1 MSVIL
6 NFVINIFFLIDW
18 EKMNSQSSNDWKVFF
33 TEHFVFWRF
42 QRTVINLARISALA
56 FDWICFEIS
65 PGTRFNVLLRARR
78 LLERERVCRFNEIA
92 APDVIRPLPVRP
104 LHRESSDYLLQRS
117 QRNFT
122 SETVMCAEKK
132 KKGSRLCVNYALN
145 SSSLIKTTGGI

>member
-1 MSVIL
+1 MKKKRKLSEQWL
-6 NFVINIFFLIDW
+6 KSIFHWNWD
-18 EKMNSQSSNDWKVFF
+18 
-33 TEHFVFWRF
+33 FVFWRF
-42 QRTVINLARISALA
+42 RHQSRSRFRNESALA

-65 PGTRFNVLLRARR
+65 PGTRFNVSLRARR

-122 SETVMCAEKK
+122 SETVREEEKR
-132 KKGSRLCVNYALN
+132 GITLCVNYALN
-145 SSSLIKTTGGI
+145 SSSLIKTNGGI